1 MSRFVFSLMLFGLS
15 LTVPGCGGS
24 VDQGVATGP
33 EETTPAQTEEV
44 IANEAESARNAAGG
58 NQE

>member
-1 MSRFVFSLMLFGLS
+1 MLLGLS